1 MDYKKGIDVNTI
13 SRKKNISDL
22 TLNKET
28 SFENVKK
35 HLLFGKR
42 IAAQMSEKTSAF
54 SYLSDVYDFRR
65 IIGNSSYEYRTGVEF
80 TPQEL
85 YMLVGMGNA
94 SKSNYYRFSNKKFT
108 RSKYVVNDMPKIG
121 WEFPTEYIYPI
132 VTGPSIVPFK
142 CTIENEFCILPYSKN
157 MTKSPISMNKM
168 MSSNAELFDY
178 LLNHQNLIDSQS
190 EKSKEM
196 HRGEEFYALS
206 KIGPYTFGKYIV
218 AARDNS
224 KFCATV
230 IEPKITPWGE
240 RKQSICVKHTMI
252 ISRTCSGRY
261 IKKDEAYYI
270 SGILNSDI
278 VIQYMQNTFKSNGYS
293 LKKSHFYL
301 PEYDENNILH
311 KKIST
316 LAKKASKLDD
326 EKKLAKIQAQLSDV
340 YLNLCTLKE
349 KK

>member
-1 MDYKKGIDVNTI
+1 
-13 SRKKNISDL
+13 
-22 TLNKET
+22 
-28 SFENVKK
+28 
-35 HLLFGKR
+35 
-42 IAAQMSEKTSAF
+42 
-54 SYLSDVYDFRR
+54 
-65 IIGNSSYEYRTGVEF
+65 
-80 TPQEL
+80 
-85 YMLVGMGNA
+85 
-94 SKSNYYRFSNKKFT
+94 
-108 RSKYVVNDMPKIG
+108 
-121 WEFPTEYIYPI
+121 
-132 VTGPSIVPFK
+132 
-142 CTIENEFCILPYSKN
+142 
-157 MTKSPISMNKM
+157 
-168 MSSNAELFDY
+168 
-178 LLNHQNLIDSQS
+178 
-190 EKSKEM
+190 M